1 MDFEPSPEVQETLA
15 SLDRYLERNWT
26 LLSTGDQTDVRQMW
40 RDIADM
46 GILGMCLPQTYGGFG
61 LDADSFM
68 HVATTLGRK
77 HCHLPYIS
85 TAVCCATA
93 LCAGATK
100 EQKQQWLPPL
110 IEGKHCWALAYLEA
124 NDSQEIDTCQT
135 LATPEGGK
143 WVLNGVKTLVMDGV
157 HADYFLVA
165 ARMSLDGGAEMQAG
179 KQPSLLIVSRQ
190 AAGLSTKNYR
200 TIDNRSATT
209 LALNNVMVE
218 KADMLGQPGGADN
231 SLGVA
236 LAAGCTALAGETVG
250 LMEHLLGLTTEY
262 LKTRKQFGQALGK
275 FQVMQHAAADMYVAL
290 EQMKSLSL
298 YAAFLQNTERAGQAA
313 SAAKIHAGISG
324 RAFAKKA
331 IQLHGGMGL
340 VNEMPAA
347 HYAKRLAMMD
357 CWLGD
362 SFHHLNTHQTFGA
375 SA

>member
-1 MDFEPSPEVQETLA
+1 MQFEPSSEVQETLA
-15 SLDRYLERNWT
+15 SLDRYLERNWS
-26 LLSTGDQTDVRQMW
+26 LLSTGDQPGVRQKW

-46 GILGMCLPQTYGGFG
+46 GVLGMCLPQTYGGFG
-61 LDADSFM
+61 LDADSFV
-68 HVATTLGRK
+68 HVSITLGRK

-93 LCAGATK
+93 LCTGATE
-100 EQKQQWLPPL
+100 EQKQRWLPPL
-110 IEGKHCWALAYLEA
+110 IEGKHCWALAYQEA
-124 NDSQEIDTCQT
+124 NDAQEIGTCQT
-135 LATPEGGK
+135 CATFEGGK
-143 WVLNGVKTLVMDGV
+143 WVLNGTKTLVMDGI

-165 ARMSLDGGAEMQAG
+165 ARISVDGDAEMQLG
-179 KQPSLLIVSRQ
+179 KQPSLFVVSKES
-190 AAGLSTKNYR
+190 AGLSTKNYR
-200 TIDNRSATT
+200 TIDNRCATT
-209 LALNNVMVE
+209 LGLNNVLVE
-218 KADMLGQPGGADN
+218 KSNMLGQPGGADN
-231 SLGVA
+231 SLDSA
-236 LAAGCTALAGETVG
+236 LSAGCTALSGETVG

-298 YAAFLQNTERAGQAA
+298 YAALLQNTNQADQAA
-313 SAAKIHAGISG
+313 SAAKIYAGTSG

-362 SFHHLNTHQTFGA
+362 SSYHLNRHQSFGGA
-375 SA
+375 A